1 MNWVEILAFVG
12 FPYLALATFVVGHTY
27 RYVTDAFGWNARSSE
42 LLDKESLKTGIT
54 VFHWGILLTLVGHTG
69 GLLIPQSLYDAVGI
83 DGQTHTR
90 IAYYS
95 GGVVGVA
102 ALVGIVLLFRRRL
115 SRPRIRAT
123 TTVNDWITLLL
134 LVWVIGAGLY
144 NVAFEHFYV
153 LDTIAPWIRGIV
165 TLRPDPT
172 LMRDVPVSYKVH
184 ILSALAL
191 LGFSPFSRLVHI
203 WSVPV
208 TYLIR
213 RYVVFRRRE
222 EGV

>member
-1 MNWVEILAFVG
+1 MTWVEILAFVG

-42 LLDKESLKTGIT
+42 LLDKESLNTGIT

-69 GLLIPQSLYDAVGI
+69 GLLIPQGLYDAVGI

-102 ALVGIVLLFRRRL
+102 ALVGIVLLLRRRL
-115 SRPRIRAT
+115 SRPRVRAT
-123 TTVNDWITLLL
+123 TTMNDWITLLL
-134 LVWVIGAGLY
+134 LVWVIGAGVY

-165 TLRPDPT
+165 TLRPDPA
-172 LMRDVPVSYKVH
+172 LMRDVPLSYKVH

-208 TYLIR
+208 TYLFR

-222 EGV
+222 ERI

>member
-42 LLDKESLKTGIT
+42 LLDRESLKTGIT
-54 VFHWGILLTLVGHTG
+54 VFHWGILLTLMGHTG

-83 DGQTHTR
+83 DGQAHTR

-95 GGVVGVA
+95 GWVVGVA
-102 ALVGIVLLFRRRL
+102 AFVGIVLLLRRRL
-115 SRPRIRAT
+115 TRPRLRAT
-123 TTVNDWITLLL
+123 TTMSDWITLVL

-172 LMRDVPVSYKVH
+172 LMRDVPLSYKVH
-184 ILSALAL
+184 ILSALSL

-208 TYLIR
+208 TYLFR

-222 EGV
+222 QRV

>member
-1 MNWVEILAFVG
+1 MNWVEIFALVV
-12 FPYLALATFVVGHTY
+12 FPYLALAAFVVGHTY

-42 LLDKESLKTGIT
+42 LLDKESLRTGIT

-83 DGQTHTR
+83 DGQTHTK

-95 GGVVGVA
+95 GLVVGAA
-102 ALVGIVLLFRRRL
+102 ALVGSLILLWRRL
-115 SRPRIRAT
+115 SRPRVRST
-123 TTVNDWITLLL
+123 TTVNDWATLLL

-172 LMRDVPVSYKVH
+172 LMREAPVSYKIH

-208 TYLIR
+208 TYLFR
-213 RYVVFRRRE
+213 SYLVFRRRAQ
-222 EGV
+222 GI

>member
-27 RYVTDAFGWNARSSE
+27 RYVSDAFGWNAHSSE
-42 LLDKESLKTGIT
+42 FLDKESLKTGIT

-69 GLLIPQSLYDAVGI
+69 GLLIPQSFYDAVGI
-83 DGQTHTR
+83 DGQAHTR

-95 GGVVGVA
+95 GLVVGVA
-102 ALVGIVLLFRRRL
+102 ALVGILLLLRRRL
-115 SRPRIRAT
+115 SRPRLRAT
-123 TTVNDWITLLL
+123 TTMNDWITLLL
-134 LVWVIGAGLY
+134 LVLVIGAGLY

-165 TLRPDPT
+165 TLRPDPA
-172 LMRDVPVSYKVH
+172 LMRDVPLSYKVH

-208 TYLIR
+208 TYMFR

-222 EGV
+222 QRV

>member
-1 MNWVEILAFVG
+1 MNWVETLAFVV

-27 RYVTDAFGWNARSSE
+27 RYVTDAFGWSARSSE
-42 LLDKESLKTGIT
+42 LLEKENLKLGIT

-69 GLLIPQSLYDAVGI
+69 GLLIPQSLFDAVGI

-95 GGVVGVA
+95 GWVVGVA
-102 ALVGIVLLFRRRL
+102 ALVGILLLLRRRL
-115 SRPRIRAT
+115 SRPRVRST
-123 TTVNDWITLLL
+123 TTMNDWITLLL

-172 LMRDVPVSYKVH
+172 LMRDVPLSYKVH
-184 ILSALAL
+184 ILSALSL

-203 WSVPV
+203 WSVPL
-208 TYLIR
+208 TSLFR

-222 EGV
+222 ERI